1 MKKVSD
7 LLREKRLELGFTLE
21 DVERATKI
29 KIEFLKALEEGHFH
43 ILPSE
48 SYALGFVKN
57 YAKFLDLSLH
67 RVTALFKREYKTE
80 KVQIVPEF
88 RKTQQKFNKRFFSS
102 PKTILIILTFLVI
115 GTYLAFQYG
124 SFFFGP
130 KLEVISPVEGS
141 VVSENVIRI
150 SGKTDPYANL
160 FVNNDEVSL
169 SISGEFKK
177 SLYLFSGEQKI
188 TIVAKNRFGKE
199 TKVVRTVTV
208 KN

>member
-7 LLREKRLELGFTLE
+7 LLREKRLELGLTLE
-21 DVERATKI
+21 EVEKATKI
-29 KIEFLKALEEGHFH
+29 KIKFLEALEEGHFH

-57 YAKFLDLSLH
+57 YAKFLDIDLS
-67 RVTALFKREYKTE
+67 RVTALFRREYKTE

-88 RKTQQKFNKRFFSS
+88 RKTQHKFNRRFFSS
-102 PKTILIILTFLVI
+102 PKTILILFTFLVI

-124 SFFFGP
+124 SFLFGP
-130 KLEVISPVEGS
+130 KLEVASPKEGLTI
-141 VVSENVIRI
+141 SENVVQV
-150 SGKTDPYANL
+150 SGKTDPYASL
-160 FVNNDEVSL
+160 FINNDEVSL

-177 SLYLFSGEQKI
+177 SLYLFSGEQKV

-208 KN
+208 N